1 MWLFEVKMG
10 VGIILKIAGIG
21 IIVAVLNQV
30 LVKTGRDDYAMLTVI
45 AGIIVA
51 ILMLI
56 PQMTSLVSTVK
67 SVFDF

>member
-1 MWLFEVKMG
+1 MEIGF
-10 VGIILKIAGIG
+10 ILKIAGIG

-51 ILMLI
+51 ILMII
-56 PQMTSLVSTVK
+56 PQISSVLDTVK

>member
-1 MWLFEVKMG
+1 MEIGF
-10 VGIILKIAGIG
+10 ILKIAGIG

-56 PQMTSLVSTVK
+56 PHMSSLVSTVK

>member
-1 MWLFEVKMG
+1 MEIGF
-10 VGIILKIAGIG
+10 ILKIAGIG
-21 IIVAVLNQV
+21 IIVAILNQV

>member
-1 MWLFEVKMG
+1 MEIGF
-10 VGIILKIAGIG
+10 ILKIAGIG

-56 PQMTSLVSTVK
+56 PQMTSLVSPVK

>member
-1 MWLFEVKMG
+1 MEIGF
-10 VGIILKIAGIG
+10 ILKIAGIG

-56 PQMTSLVSTVK
+56 PQMTSLVSTIK

>member
-1 MWLFEVKMG
+1 MEIGF
-10 VGIILKIAGIG
+10 ILKIAGIG

-67 SVFDF
+67 SEFDF

>member
-1 MWLFEVKMG
+1 MEIGF
-10 VGIILKIAGIG
+10 ILKIAGIG

-30 LVKTGRDDYAMLTVI
+30 LVKTGRDDYEMLTVI

>member
-1 MWLFEVKMG
+1 MEIGF
-10 VGIILKIAGIG
+10 ILKIAGIG

-67 SVFDF
+67 SMFDF

>member
-1 MWLFEVKMG
+1 MEIGF
-10 VGIILKIAGIG
+10 ILKIAGIG

-30 LVKTGRDDYAMLTVI
+30 LIKTGRDDYAMLTVI

>member
-1 MWLFEVKMG
+1 MEMG
-10 VGIILKIAGIG
+10 FILKIAGIG

>member
-1 MWLFEVKMG
+1 MEIGF
-10 VGIILKIAGIG
+10 ILKIAGIG

-56 PQMTSLVSTVK
+56 PQMMSLVSTVK

>member
-1 MWLFEVKMG
+1 MEIGF
-10 VGIILKIAGIG
+10 ILKIAGIG

-45 AGIIVA
+45 AGIIVV

>member
-1 MWLFEVKMG
+1 MEIGF
-10 VGIILKIAGIG
+10 ILKIAGIG
-21 IIVAVLNQV
+21 IIVAVLNQG

>member
-1 MWLFEVKMG
+1 MQTYRF
-10 VGIILKIAGIG
+10 ILKIAGIG

>member
-1 MWLFEVKMG
+1 MEIGF
-10 VGIILKIAGIG
+10 ILKSAGIG

>member
-1 MWLFEVKMG
+1 MEIGF
-10 VGIILKIAGIG
+10 ILKIAGIG

-51 ILMLI
+51 ILMII
-56 PQMTSLVSTVK
+56 PQMTSLISTVK

>member
-1 MWLFEVKMG
+1 MEIGF
-10 VGIILKIAGIG
+10 ILKIAGIG

-56 PQMTSLVSTVK
+56 PQMTSLISTVK

>member
-1 MWLFEVKMG
+1 MEIGF
-10 VGIILKIAGIG
+10 ILKIAGIG
-21 IIVAVLNQV
+21 IIVAVLNQF

>member
-1 MWLFEVKMG
+1 MEIGF
-10 VGIILKIAGIG
+10 ILKIAGIG

-56 PQMTSLVSTVK
+56 PQMMSLISTVK

>member
-1 MWLFEVKMG
+1 MEIGF
-10 VGIILKIAGIG
+10 ILKIAGIG

-51 ILMLI
+51 VLMII
-56 PQMTSLVSTVK
+56 PQISSLVSTVK

>member
-1 MWLFEVKMG
+1 MEIGF
-10 VGIILKIAGIG
+10 ILKIAGIG

-30 LVKTGRDDYAMLTVI
+30 LVKTGRDDYAILTVI

>member
-1 MWLFEVKMG
+1 MEIGF
-10 VGIILKIAGIG
+10 ILKIAGIG

-56 PQMTSLVSTVK
+56 PQMSSLVSTVK

>member
-1 MWLFEVKMG
+1 MEIGF
-10 VGIILKIAGIG
+10 ILKIAGIG

-67 SVFDF
+67 PVFDF

>member
-1 MWLFEVKMG
+1 MEIGF
-10 VGIILKIAGIG
+10 ILKIAGIG

-56 PQMTSLVSTVK
+56 PQISSLVSTVK

>member
-1 MWLFEVKMG
+1 MEIGF
-10 VGIILKIAGIG
+10 ILKIAGIG
-21 IIVAVLNQV
+21 IIVSVLNKV

>member
-1 MWLFEVKMG
+1 MEIGF
-10 VGIILKIAGIG
+10 ILKIAGIG
-21 IIVAVLNQV
+21 IIVAVLNQA

>member
-1 MWLFEVKMG
+1 MEIGF
-10 VGIILKIAGIG
+10 ILKIAGIG

-45 AGIIVA
+45 AGIMVA

>member
-1 MWLFEVKMG
+1 MEIGF
-10 VGIILKIAGIG
+10 ILKIAGIG

-30 LVKTGRDDYAMLTVI
+30 LVKTGRDDYAMLMVI

>member
-1 MWLFEVKMG
+1 MEIGF
-10 VGIILKIAGIG
+10 ILKIAGIG

-56 PQMTSLVSTVK
+56 PQITSLVSTVK